1 VSHAPPDTLETPPHA
16 APRATGDRRGP
27 DAAASAPLDGFDEI
41 FRLHVDG
48 VWRLA
53 VAMGVDPDS
62 AHDVVQNVF
71 VIAHQRRDRFAAGRS
86 VRPWLLGIARNVILH
101 HHRGERR
108 REQRLRLLPEPPPIE
123 PPARALERR
132 EAADLVQAFI
142 DGLDDK
148 KKPVFVLGFVE
159 GLTAK
164 EIAGILGLK
173 LPTVYARARAAEAAF
188 ARFAARRLR
197 AEEGRA

>member
-1 VSHAPPDTLETPPHA
+1 VSHAPPDPQD
-16 APRATGDRRGP
+16 APEPAQDHRDP
-27 DAAASAPLDGFDEI
+27 EPAASASSPTAPKAFDEL

-48 VWRLA
+48 VWRMA

-86 VRPWLLGIARNVILH
+86 VRAWLLGIARNVILH

-108 REQRLRLLPEPPPIE
+108 REHRLRLLPEPPPVE

-132 EAADLVQAFI
+132 EAADLVQEFI
-142 DGLDDK
+142 DQLDDK
-148 KKPVFVLGFVE
+148 KKSVFVLGFVE
-159 GLTAK
+159 GLTPK
-164 EIAGILGLK
+164 EIGGILGLK

-188 ARFAARRLR
+188 ARFAERRLR
-197 AEEGRA
+197 AERRGA